1 MKDRL
6 IFSQLK
12 ERKIETGSGQIYGKS
27 SVTNGGGVF
36 TDDRNR
42 MGGME
47 KDVICELNHL
57 LMGQWS
63 VCLLTITGGS
73 SEDSFSFQKIGGD
86 VNVKV

>member
-1 MKDRL
+1 
-6 IFSQLK
+6 
-12 ERKIETGSGQIYGKS
+12 
-27 SVTNGGGVF
+27 
-36 TDDRNR
+36 